1 MTKNILI
8 CYFYITDIIKTSLG
22 DFSQP
27 STTEESFSTIYKGF
41 SVHIQI

>member
-8 CYFYITDIIKTSLG
+8 CHFYITDIIKTSLG

-27 STTEESFSTIYKGF
+27 LTIEESFSTISKGF
-41 SVHIQI
+41 SLHVQI